1 MESRKLISEGT
12 KVRSW
17 KMNIGSKSQ
26 RAGWATRSACAA
38 PQDRASS
45 LMMVSHAVW
54 VMDLFNSG

>member
-1 MESRKLISEGT
+1 M
-12 KVRSW
+12 RSW
-17 KMNIGSKSQ
+17 KMNNGSKSQ